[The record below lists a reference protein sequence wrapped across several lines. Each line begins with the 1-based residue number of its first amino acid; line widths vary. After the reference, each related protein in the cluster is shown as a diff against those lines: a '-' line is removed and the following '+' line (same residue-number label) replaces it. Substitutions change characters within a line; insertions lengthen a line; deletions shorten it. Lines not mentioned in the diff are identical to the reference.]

1 MDEVTFIRSA
11 QDAIGRQ
18 KRMSRNQTEEMI
30 GVVFSALS
38 ARLTQDEGEEFI
50 AQLPPPLKD
59 LWRHKVTMRMAWGDQ
74 EVLKLSKD
82 QFIKKIQTEGELAS
96 AAEAEFIA
104 RCVIHVL
111 KEAISPGEIQDAVAQ
126 LPFDL
131 KAWVLA
137 A

>member
-1 MDEVTFIRSA
+1 MNDLEFIRKV
-11 QDAIGRQ
+11 QDAIGRW
-18 KRMSRNQTEEMI
+18 KETNRSQTEEMI

-38 ARLTQDEGEEFI
+38 ARLTPDEGEEFI
-50 AQLPPPLKD
+50 AQLPTPLKD
-59 LWRHKVTMRMAWGDQ
+59 LWRHQVTMRLAWGDQ

-82 QFIKKIQTEGELAS
+82 QFIEKVQTDGKLAS

-111 KEAISPGEIQDAVAQ
+111 KEAVSPGEFEDAVAQ

-131 KAWVLA
+131 KTWVSA